1 MYLGDIHAEMRA
13 EAGDA
18 QERYADEY
26 YTPQE
31 VKDKVK
37 QLESQGYSCDYH
49 KDSSDRW
56 GETWV
61 VQYIKE
67 WQDEDGEWQSDE
79 GEVEVEVDTDFDED
93 DYYDDYY

>member
-18 QERYADEY
+18 QERYAEEY

-37 QLESQGYSCDYH
+37 ELEAQGYSCDYH
-49 KDSSDRW
+49 KDSSNRW

-67 WQDEDGEWQSDE
+67 WTDEDGEDQWDE
-79 GEVEVEVDTDFDED
+79 GEVEVEVETDFDD
-93 DYYDDYY
+93 YDDYY